1 MLWLSSEEPEEDE
14 YVVPVAGAG
23 WDSAVGSGEACGL
36 TVVAVTS
43 LPMLWLSLSGGAAVA
58 LISTETSS
66 DEEEDATVAVG
77 AVVVAAGGAT
87 AGVARVVAGGATGS
101 VGANVVS
108 GGVTGRTVGG
118 ATVEGGVATVAVCT
132 GGAEVAGAV

>member
-1 MLWLSSEEPEEDE
+1 M
-14 YVVPVAGAG
+14 VPVAGAVVPAATTPG
-23 WDSAVGSGEACGL
+23 CDSAVGSGEACGR

-58 LISTETSS
+58 LISTEISS
-66 DEEEDATVAVG
+66 EDEEEATVAVVG
-77 AVVVAAGGAT
+77 VVVAAGCAT
-87 AGVARVVAGGATGS
+87 AGVARVVAGGAIGS
-101 VGANVVS
+101 VGANVVC

-118 ATVEGGVATVAVCT
+118 ATVEAGVATVAVCT